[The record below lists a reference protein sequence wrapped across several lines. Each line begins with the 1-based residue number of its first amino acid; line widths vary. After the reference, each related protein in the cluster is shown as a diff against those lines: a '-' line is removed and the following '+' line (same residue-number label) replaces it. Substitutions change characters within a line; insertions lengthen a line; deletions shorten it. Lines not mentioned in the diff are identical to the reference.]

1 MEQIELTKEL
11 MAELFH
17 ECNKEFF
24 NNELPTIPLR
34 ISSGRYVLGSLSV
47 DILSGK
53 AVSLQMSRRYL
64 ATRDEFKETMI
75 HEMIHLYQTLVYNKA
90 DHGMSFRRVADAIR
104 RMSGGKFNITTI
116 TSREKYK
123 VADRYKTQVLSVLY

>member
-1 MEQIELTKEL
+1 MEELTKDL
-11 MAELFH
+11 MTELFH
-17 ECNKEFF
+17 ECNREFF
-24 NNELPTIPLR
+24 NNELPIIPLR
-34 ISSGRYVLGSLSV
+34 LSSGRRTLGSLSV
-47 DILSGK
+47 DALSGK

-104 RMSGGKFNITTI
+104 RMSGGKFDIKTSTIRHSYIT
-116 TSREKYK
+116 
-123 VADRYKTQVLSVLY
+123 ANRYRTQILSVL